1 MVIISS
7 RGLDADLGFDWS
19 NKNNQEHHIHEIL
32 PDRGLDTVE
41 IPFKAPGIDY
51 CILLLARHNVTGT
64 SEFFD

>member
-1 MVIISS
+1 VLAMVIISS

-41 IPFKAPGIDY
+41 IPFKAST
-51 CILLLARHNVTGT
+51 RQ
-64 SEFFD
+64 E